1 MIYMYKM
8 IYMLIQITIQ
18 NGESE
23 LTRLRK
29 ERDEAVKAR
38 DERKAK
44 YDKLAQTVSYTK
56 CIFLRIILL
65 AISLLDFQYMELKKK
80 NTNIDEIKE
89 KLKKY
94 YKLYVSTGVLCILQI
109 IIKHDYMTLKLFLA
123 NHGLCKLPNQFVCS
137 KMFQMWFDTQPIPR
151 EC

>member
-44 YDKLAQTVSYTK
+44 YDKLAQTVSYTIIYFSRYYSRLSN
-56 CIFLRIILL
+56 IFI
-65 AISLLDFQYMELKKK
+65 
-80 NTNIDEIKE
+80 
-89 KLKKY
+89 
-94 YKLYVSTGVLCILQI
+94 
-109 IIKHDYMTLKLFLA
+109 
-123 NHGLCKLPNQFVCS
+123 
-137 KMFQMWFDTQPIPR
+137 
-151 EC
+151 

>member
-1 MIYMYKM
+1 M
-8 IYMLIQITIQ
+8 
-18 NGESE
+18 
-23 LTRLRK
+23 TRLRK

-56 CIFLRIILL
+56 IYFSRYYSRL
-65 AISLLDFQYMELKKK
+65 SNSFDFQYMELKKK

-94 YKLYVSTGVLCILQI
+94 YKLYVSTGV
-109 IIKHDYMTLKLFLA
+109 
-123 NHGLCKLPNQFVCS
+123 
-137 KMFQMWFDTQPIPR
+137 
-151 EC
+151 